1 MRDIYIIFA
10 FAAGIVAMLGL
21 MMKRRSQRIDAGNAY
36 LQARQQALGSKAQ
49 QVTVTRLG
57 RSDQP
62 RMFAGSNV
70 GMTFYFVFFDIHY
83 VDTAGNSG
91 IVTTPVPEHAMA
103 SVAPGKVIIVK
114 ATPSVLS
121 NLIVDFDQ
129 MGFALDHR
137 WSL

>member
-21 MMKRRSQRIDAGNAY
+21 MMKRRGQRIDAGNAY

-70 GMTFYFVFFDIHY
+70 GMTFYFVFYDVHY
-83 VDTAGNSG
+83 VDAAGNTGS
-91 IVTTPVPEHAMA
+91 VSTPVPEHAMA

-114 ATPSVLS
+114 AAPGVIG
-121 NLIVDFDQ
+121 NLIVDFDE
-129 MGFALDHR
+129 MGLALDHR
-137 WSL
+137 WAL